1 MKKTLTIFLWLC
13 AMGLYAQAP
22 ERMSYQAVLRDG
34 SNTLL
39 TGKAVGM
46 RISILQGNIF
56 GASVYVET
64 QTATTNANGLV
75 TVEIGAGT
83 PVVGTFSGV
92 NWSNGPYF
100 IKTETDPNGG
110 SNYTITGTTQLLSV
124 PYALHAK
131 KADGVGNVKL
141 DDLSDVSA
149 SSPATNQVLSWNG
162 SAWSPVTLS
171 GGSGS
176 YFAGTGLN
184 LNGTTFS
191 AQTTSALWNANQL
204 QGRNLST
211 ASPSTGQYLQW
222 DGSSW
227 TPASVSGGGSYTAG
241 TGLNLSGTTFSAQT
255 STALWNANQ
264 LQGFGLSTATP
275 SNGQVLQWNG
285 SVWAPANISGSSSQ
299 WTTSG
304 SNIYYTTGR
313 VGIGTNAPAHPFHLA
328 GTSTLGA
335 TPFYYGAYM
344 NITGGNTSTNTYEGL
359 RVNHTSGGG
368 GSNTSIRAIVSGAS
382 TQFNVGVFGTSSGS
396 SNINRGVQG
405 SSFAN
410 GTYNQGVF
418 GRSDGRGDSSGVS
431 ENIGVLGYSVN
442 NPDYNYGMAS
452 ISSNALGGT
461 AYALYAYGAPIDY
474 AGYFDGDVNITGT
487 LTNPSDSKLKKNVT
501 SMGSTIEK
509 LMLLN
514 VKRYEYLSSEQAGIN
529 LPKGFQFG
537 FMAQDME
544 VLFPELVK
552 KQIQKRPSVN
562 GEKSQRIEYKAINYI
577 GLIPVLTRALQE
589 QQVQIEELRKQVE
602 LLSKQINK

>member
-162 SAWSPVTLS
+162 SAWSPITLS

-176 YFAGTGLN
+176 YFAGTGMN
-184 LNGTTFS
+184 LNSTTFS

-285 SVWAPANISGSSSQ
+285 SVWAPANVNAQ
-299 WTTSG
+299 WTSSG
-304 SNIYYTTGR
+304 QHIYYTNGR
-313 VGIGTNAPAHPFHLA
+313 VGIGTTSPGHLLHVSGDA
-328 GTSTLGA
+328 ILSSGINYFGTL
-335 TPFYYGAYM
+335 Y
-344 NITGGNTSTNTYEGL
+344 NINGGVTTANIYEGI
-359 RVNHTSGGG
+359 RVNITSGGDG
-368 GSNTSIRAIVSGAS
+368 ANTGVHGFVTGTTSNFNIGIR
-382 TQFNVGVFGTSSGS
+382 GS
-396 SNINRGVQG
+396 STGSTFLNRGTQG
-405 SSFAN
+405 VAS
-410 GTYNQGVF
+410 GTGTFNQGIF
-418 GRSDGRGDSSGVS
+418 GRSDGAGDNTSGSINVGVNGYS
-431 ENIGVLGYSVN
+431 TNNAYTNIGVQGLA
-442 NPDYNYGMAS
+442 DYTGSNTNYGIYGIAS
-452 ISSNALGGT
+452 NGGT
-461 AYALYAYGAPIDY
+461 NY
-474 AGYFDGDVNITGT
+474 AGYFSGNVTVTGT
-487 LTNPSDSKLKKNVT
+487 FANPSDQMLKTEIQPLATALSKIIGL
-501 SMGSTIEK
+501 S
-509 LMLLN
+509 
-514 VKRYEYLSSEQAGIN
+514 VKSYQYNSPLSSLQ
-529 LPKGFQFG
+529 LPGGLQYGFL
-537 FMAQDME
+537 AQDME
-544 VLFPELVK
+544 KFFPELVK
-552 KQIQKRPSVN
+552 QQKHVYVHPEGGKTESLD
-562 GEKSQRIEYKAINYI
+562 YKAINYI